1 MIGSP
6 LFSVSIPQPPT
17 AQQPITDS
25 IKRTGPY
32 SFCNKLYFSFFS
44 FVSSPLLFLPSTLFR
59 SFFFIFFFFSP
70 SLHWLFFPFFSCLL
84 LHTLSSSFDFVLI
97 FSIHPATPTTTLFS
111 ANLLWAVVLILL
123 SLSSLNIPLCIPQL
137 AVPGGRLP
145 TESRFSERDFWQCL
159 VCSALVDAV
168 CFAALVFVLFCHRL
182 IRMRP
187 LGCFGL
193 TPCCSLQKLNI
204 RRR

>member
-1 MIGSP
+1 MAHP
-6 LFSVSIPQPPT
+6 
-17 AQQPITDS
+17 
-25 IKRTGPY
+25 
-32 SFCNKLYFSFFS
+32 
-44 FVSSPLLFLPSTLFR
+44 SSPSPSHSPPLLNSQLQTVSNELVRILSVTSSTSLSSHSYLRLSSSFLPHTLSLFLLYL
-59 SFFFIFFFFSP
+59 FFFSP